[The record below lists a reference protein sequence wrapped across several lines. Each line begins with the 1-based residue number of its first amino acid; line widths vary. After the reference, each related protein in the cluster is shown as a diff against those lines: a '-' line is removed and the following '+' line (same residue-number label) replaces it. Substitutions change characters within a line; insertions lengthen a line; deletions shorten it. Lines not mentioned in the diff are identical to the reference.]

1 MPPLVGSVV
10 NSKLASLY
18 ELQELYGLEDLYD
31 LYEIAIIRVA
41 NEQKMLREAKQKRGK
56 R

>member
-1 MPPLVGSVV
+1 MPPLIGSVV
-10 NSKLASLY
+10 NTKLATLY
-18 ELQELYGLEDLYD
+18 ELQTVYSLEDLYD
-31 LYEIAIIRVA
+31 LYEVAIIKIA